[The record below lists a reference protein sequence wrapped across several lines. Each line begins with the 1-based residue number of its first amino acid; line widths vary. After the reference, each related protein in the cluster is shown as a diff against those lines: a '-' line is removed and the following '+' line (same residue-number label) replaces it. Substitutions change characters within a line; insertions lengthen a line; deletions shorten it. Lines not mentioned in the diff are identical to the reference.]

1 MPQLP
6 AVDPVYVYKLGG
18 SRYIGLA
25 AWWSF
30 YQGTQHD
37 HCRTDWHGRERA
49 NRPPYLSER
58 VREKGFAPNG
68 GRSNHDDRRPNVP
81 MGLNARVVDR
91 YTEMTCGRSASIG
104 VTGDADSSAA
114 FEAVTKASDLWDAIS
129 EVVTIGGATGSSAI
143 LPVIMEDGRPA
154 HEVFRPQSLYVRR
167 WADKTRWIPEEVI
180 HQTTIQVEAMDP
192 ETREVSLK
200 TMVRTRM
207 WTTEHVITF
216 KDREKGGDDE
226 KEPLEIDEADEDAV
240 IEHGWGRCPIVWH
253 QNTRNSEGPEGQ
265 PDARTT
271 ANLEISDVVDRIASH
286 AVKATRA
293 NTEPTVVRGDRDV
306 MFHLHPT
313 IAKGVG
319 NEIRHSE
326 AGKVYYLETNGD
338 SVKMAW
344 DAVDRLTLTFL
355 RNTNCVVYDID
366 LAMAGR
372 GSGDSGEALMQRSQS
387 MQKRCNRKRV
397 TLQRTLEQLGKMWLG
412 KMRAIGISTED
423 DPKDGTLVLPARC
436 YKLEARDE
444 EDEGEEHEAEE
455 HKERSRAAASAMLA
469 GAKDPGEVLGWS
481 DLEPQAE
488 AYEPHKVGK
497 GTSLEFRWPPYAELT
512 PAQTQAYL
520 GALST
525 ATGSKAV
532 LSQQTGIELATVALG
547 MSDASEEKRRLLEE
561 KRQGLSQIQDVIAG
575 AEDPGK
581 EAESEGADA
590 AESDGGEDDE
600 DGDAEAKPGSD
611 TAGRGTT
618 APP

>member
-1 MPQLP
+1 MSLP
-6 AVDPVYVYKLGG
+6 ADLDPVYVYKLSG
-18 SRYIGLA
+18 SRYTGLC

-30 YQGTQHD
+30 YEGTQHD

-49 NRPPYLSER
+49 NRPPYLSDR
-58 VREKGFAPNG
+58 VREKGFAANGG

-81 MGLNARVVDR
+81 MGLGARVVDR
-91 YTEMTCGRSASIG
+91 YTETTCGRPASLG
-104 VTGDADSSAA
+104 VVGDTDGSAA
-114 FEAVTKASDLWDAIS
+114 YEALNKASDFWDAVS
-129 EVVTIGGATGSSAI
+129 ELVTIAGATGSSAI
-143 LPVIMEDGRPA
+143 LPVIMEDGRPS
-154 HEVFRPQSLYVRR
+154 HEVFRPQSLYIRR
-167 WADKTRWIPEEVI
+167 WADRTRWIPEEVI
-180 HQTTIQVEAMDP
+180 HQIEVQVEAMDP
-192 ETREVSLK
+192 KTREVSLK
-200 TMVRTRM
+200 TMVRTRA
-207 WTTEHVITF
+207 WTPKLAIRF
-216 KDREKGGDDE
+216 KDREKGGDAE
-226 KEPLEIDEADEDAV
+226 KEPLELDDGEDAV

-253 QNTRNSEGPEGQ
+253 QNVRNSEGPEGQ

-271 ANLEISDVVDRIASH
+271 ANLEISDMADKVASH

-326 AGKVYYLETNGD
+326 AGKVYFLETNGE

-397 TLQRTLEQLGKMWLG
+397 ALAKTIEQVGGMWLS
-412 KMRAIGISTED
+412 KMRAIGISTQD
-423 DPKDGTLVLPARC
+423 DPKEGTLVLPARC
-436 YKLEARDE
+436 YKIEARDE
-444 EDEGEEHEAEE
+444 EAEGEEHEAEE
-455 HKERSRAAASAMLA
+455 FKERSRTAAAGLLLN
-469 GAKDPGEVLGWS
+469 AKDPGEVLGWS

-497 GTSLEFRWPPYAELT
+497 GSSLEIRWPPYAELT
-512 PAQTQAYL
+512 PAQIQAYL

-547 MSDASEEKRRLLEE
+547 MTDAAQEKRRLLEE
-561 KRQGLSQIQDVIAG
+561 KRQGLSQIQAVVSASPDPG
-575 AEDPGK
+575 GDAED
-581 EAESEGADA
+581 EGADA
-590 AESDGGEDDE
+590 ADGAEDDGE
-600 DGDAEAKPGSD
+600 TEDAEVKPGEE
-611 TAGRGTT
+611 TGPRGTT